1 MYECPHCE
9 AEINT
14 ATEICPHCGADL
26 AAEAAPTPP
35 TPLRKVLLRWGILLG
50 VLLACLWGFLLFVM
64 PAHRGDPAIE
74 AETRA
79 VAALNDIHAA
89 LDSYAAAQPG
99 KTYPGSLEA
108 LGGRARAAAQLAQS
122 EGYQL
127 AYTPAPAGEDG
138 AIHSYALQARAGNFG
153 YRNFYMDESGTLRA
167 TKENRAA
174 TSQDPPLQ

>member
-14 ATEICPHCGADL
+14 ASEICPHCGADL
-26 AAEAAPTPP
+26 IAEAEPTPP
-35 TPLRKVLLRWGILLG
+35 VPLRKVLLRWGILLG
-50 VLLACLWGFLLFVM
+50 ILLASLWGFLVFVM
-64 PAHRGDPAIE
+64 PAHRGDSALE

-79 VAALNDIHAA
+79 IAALNDVHAA
-89 LDSYAAAQPG
+89 LEAYAAAQPG
-99 KTYPGSLEA
+99 RSFPRSLEE
-108 LGGRARAAAQLAQS
+108 LGERARAAAQLAQS

-127 AYTPAPAGEDG
+127 QYTPGAAGADSV
-138 AIHSYALQARAGNFG
+138 IHSYSLQARAGNFS

-174 TSQDPPLQ
+174 TSQDPPL

>member
-26 AAEAAPTPP
+26 AAEAVATPP
-35 TPLRKVLLRWGILLG
+35 TPMRKVLLRWGILLG

-64 PAHRGDPAIE
+64 PAHRGDPALE

-89 LDSYAAAQPG
+89 LESYAAAQPG
-99 KTYPGSLEA
+99 KAYPS
-108 LGGRARAAAQLAQS
+108 S
-122 EGYQL
+122 
-127 AYTPAPAGEDG
+127 
-138 AIHSYALQARAGNFG
+138 
-153 YRNFYMDESGTLRA
+153 
-167 TKENRAA
+167 
-174 TSQDPPLQ
+174 